1 MGPSKRNKKG
11 TIKYQ
16 ILYHTSESLR
26 GLDYMQVDEYT
37 LLWFPVG
44 VLDLKVVQGMVEDH
58 QGMAYFVVG
67 IERVQDKLVLVED
80 IQDMKD

>member
-1 MGPSKRNKKG
+1 MWVHHKETK
-11 TIKYQ
+11 KYQ
-16 ILYHTSESLR
+16 ILYHTSESLIK

-37 LLWFPVG
+37 LLWFPMG

-67 IERVQDKLVLVED
+67 IEGVQDKLVLVED